1 MVKGA
6 PANGRRSRGEQGE
19 KEPYLAPSRGLL
31 QEGSVET
38 IKRGVLKLSGG
49 ECIENI
55 ERD

>member
-19 KEPYLAPSRGLL
+19 KEPYLAQSRGLL

-38 IKRGVLKLSGG
+38 IRRGVH
-49 ECIENI
+49 
-55 ERD
+55 